1 MLFCSRTVHDMNRA
15 DRGLK
20 CDECE
25 SSFAKMAHLIR
36 HKTSIHKSEVKP
48 PPATDPE
55 ALEQQEESTLPASTV
70 KKETP
75 SEVKPSLPKI
85 SGKPQL
91 CTECGEFM
99 QQRFLVIQSAKF
111 VSPFRSKRPYPL
123 LCNHEHWIFPELKI
137 TIDFF
142 QIFWSNMHSLM

>member
-1 MLFCSRTVHDMNRA
+1 MNRA
-15 DRGLK
+15 DRSLK

-36 HKTSIHKSEVKP
+36 HKTSIHRSEVKP

-55 ALEQQEESTLPASTV
+55 ALEQQQESTLLATV

-75 SEVKPSLPKI
+75 SDVKPGLPKI

-91 CTECGEFM
+91 CTECGEFV
-99 QQRFLVIQSAKF
+99 QQRFPFIQNAKV
-111 VSPFRSKRPYPL
+111 VSLFHSKRRLTKNPIV
-123 LCNHEHWIFPELKI
+123 CSHEH
-137 TIDFF
+137 
-142 QIFWSNMHSLM
+142 

>member
-1 MLFCSRTVHDMNRA
+1 MNRA

-55 ALEQQEESTLPASTV
+55 AIEQQDESTLPASTV

-91 CTECGEFM
+91 CTECGEFV
-99 QQRFLVIQSAKF
+99 QQRFLVIQNAKF
-111 VSPFRSKRPYPL
+111 VSPFRSQTA
-123 LCNHEHWIFPELKI
+123 I
-137 TIDFF
+137 
-142 QIFWSNMHSLM
+142 SLTL